1 MFVWLGARLKKDPEN
16 LFVFLFFENVSKS
29 WLTFCDSQSETF
41 TRSELS
47 VETPTFDENLLF
59 VSFKFLVLFGNKSV

>member
-1 MFVWLGARLKKDPEN
+1 MQVLCLPIKKNAN
-16 LFVFLFFENVSKS
+16 LNSLQ
-29 WLTFCDSQSETF
+29 LTSIRAFTMNIYSETF